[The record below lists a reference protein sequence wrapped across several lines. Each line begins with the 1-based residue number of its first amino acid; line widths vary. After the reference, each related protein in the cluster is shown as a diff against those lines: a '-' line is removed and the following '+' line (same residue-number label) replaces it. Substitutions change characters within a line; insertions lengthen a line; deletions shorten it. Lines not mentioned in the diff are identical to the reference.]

1 MGGQPASLP
10 VDSNSRACFA
20 ALPAVPILIRNWQ
33 WQWPLRRAGR
43 QLQPRAGFAE
53 AVLCLFAQLLA
64 GNREGEKTVEY
75 FFWLALPLPLS
86 LCVCFFL
93 LPFSFW
99 VQVTFHGILFFWDF
113 VIFSNMS
120 WDLQSCARD
129 AKDTVSGL
137 S

>member
-1 MGGQPASLP
+1 M
-10 VDSNSRACFA
+10 
-20 ALPAVPILIRNWQ
+20 
-33 WQWPLRRAGR
+33 
-43 QLQPRAGFAE
+43 
-53 AVLCLFAQLLA
+53 
-64 GNREGEKTVEY
+64 EY
-75 FFWLALPLPLS
+75 FFWLALPLSPSLS
-86 LCVCFFL
+86 LCLFPL
-93 LPFSFW
+93 SPFSFW